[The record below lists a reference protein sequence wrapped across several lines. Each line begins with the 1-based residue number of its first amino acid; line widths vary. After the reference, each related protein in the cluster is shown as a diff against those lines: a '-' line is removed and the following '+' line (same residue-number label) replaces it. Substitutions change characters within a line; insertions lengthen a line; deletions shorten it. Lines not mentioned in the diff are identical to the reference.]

1 MKEIMMPV
9 LVMDDECTKCEDL
22 DIYGE
27 VKGRLYAGEDCV
39 HQEIQIRCRDVYKC
53 KRLMKRLEKKNEG

>member
-9 LVMDDECTKCEDL
+9 LVLDDECVKCEDL

-27 VKGRLYAGEDCV
+27 VKGRVYAEADCV

-53 KRLMKRLEKKNEG
+53 KRLLKRMEKKNEG